1 MIQVFTDGVL
11 IYDSRAEGQEL
22 DVLKIVHRLNA
33 GGTATI
39 TMPPGHPGYNRF
51 VGYRTIV
58 TIYRDGKLRFRGRA
72 LYPDDTAYK
81 QRTVTCEGEMCLLRD
96 GISRPYSYSGTPA
109 DIFTAVIGEY
119 NAQVE
124 GFKRFTVGVI
134 TVAQGG
140 STQTWPINGTVNT
153 NGSALRI
160 RSGPS
165 TAHSIVGRLSPGARV
180 SIQEVTTENGSRWG
194 RVSKGWIS
202 MDWVLLDAEGDGTVS
217 LESENAE
224 TTLATVKKL
233 VDKYGGYI
241 TFSDAP
247 DGSRQINW
255 LATLDSKSTQP
266 IEFGENLLD
275 FSSTGSNNTDLA
287 TGIIPYGAKDEK
299 TKKRLTIESVNN
311 GKDYI
316 IAEDAREVRGTI
328 MATVTFDDVTNAST
342 LLSKAQA
349 LLASRKVYVT
359 SLELTAL
366 DLSYLDRDIDSFE
379 LGDWVPVRAAP
390 YGFDEEFELTQMTED
405 LLKPQSSRIILGKD
419 IPSLTGADVS
429 GDDQAKNA
437 VEFTNLSSAQTFA
450 TQTTVAAMA
459 AEIAQLRELIK
470 ALEDTA

>member
-1 MIQVFTDGVL
+1 MIQVFADGDL
-11 IYDSRAEGQEL
+11 IYDSRVCGREI
-22 DVLKIVHRLNA
+22 DTLKITRRLNA

-58 TIYRDGKLRFRGRA
+58 TVYRDGKLRFRGRA

-81 QRTVTCEGEMCLLRD
+81 QRTITCEGEQCFLRD
-96 GISRPYSYSGTPA
+96 GISRPYSYNDTPA
-109 DIFTAVIGEY
+109 NIFAAVIEEY

-124 GFKRFTVGVI
+124 DFKRFSVGSV

-160 RSGPS
+160 RSGPG
-165 TAHSIVGRLSPGARV
+165 TAYSIVGRLSPGARV
-180 SIQEVTTENGSRWG
+180 SIQEITTKSGTDWG

-202 MDWVLLDAEGDGTVS
+202 MDWVLMDAEGDGKIS

-224 TTLATVKKL
+224 TVLATVNKL
-233 VDKYGGYI
+233 VDKCGGYI
-241 TFSDAP
+241 AFTDAA

-255 LATLDSKSTQP
+255 LAVLDGKSTQP

-275 FSSTGSNNTDLA
+275 FSSTGSNNADLA

-299 TKKRLTIESVNN
+299 TKKRLTIESVNG

-316 IAEDAREVRGTI
+316 IAEDARAVRGTI
-328 MATVTFDDVTNAST
+328 MATVTFDDVVDADT
-342 LLSKAQA
+342 LLSKTKA
-349 LLASRKVYVT
+349 LLAARKIYIT

-366 DLSYLDRDIDSFE
+366 DLSYYDRDIDSFE
-379 LGDWVPVRAAP
+379 LGDWVPVRAAI
-390 YGFDEEFELTQMTED
+390 YGFDEEFELTQMVED
-405 LLKPQSSRIILGKD
+405 LLNPQSSSIILGKD
-419 IPSLTGADVS
+419 VPSLTGADVY
-429 GDDQAKNA
+429 GDNQARQT
-437 VEFTNLSSAQTFA
+437 VEFAILSGTQTYA
-450 TQTTVAAMA
+450 TQLAVNALAT
-459 AEIAQLRELIK
+459 EIAQLKNQIK
-470 ALEDTA
+470 AMGGKI